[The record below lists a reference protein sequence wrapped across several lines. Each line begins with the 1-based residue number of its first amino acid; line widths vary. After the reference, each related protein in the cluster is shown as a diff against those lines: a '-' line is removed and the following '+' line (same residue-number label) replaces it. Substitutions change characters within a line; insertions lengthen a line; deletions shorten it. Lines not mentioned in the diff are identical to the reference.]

1 MSLSG
6 LSGFSPAAGAS
17 PAEVEATLHREVMRA
32 AAQAAVQ
39 AAMAG
44 VNPPDGVVRAK
55 MDGAGATRA
64 AASRGGGVIDVPYR
78 TRARTGLVRTRGGWV
93 CRSNSRAWDE

>member
-6 LSGFSPAAGAS
+6 LSGLSPTLFGTS
-17 PAEVEATLHREVMRA
+17 PAEVEATLHREVMQA

-44 VNPPDGVVRAK
+44 VNPPDSVVREK
-55 MDGAGATRA
+55 MDGARATRA
-64 AASRGGGVIDVPYR
+64 AA
-78 TRARTGLVRTRGGWV
+78 TRETAGR
-93 CRSNSRAWDE
+93 